1 MANEQRQNEQQRTD
15 VTEACPGVDVLVTL
29 VRKHDKRL
37 SRMAD
42 RLDVHDRRLEHISQ
56 RFDEVDRL
64 FRQAG
69 NRFDQ
74 LDDRFVQVEQRLDF
88 IGGQLAELVRTLAS

>member
-1 MANEQRQNEQQRTD
+1 MANEQRQNEQQRAD
-15 VTEACPGVDVLVTL
+15 ATEVCQGVDVLVTL

-37 SRMAD
+37 SRMAE
-42 RLDVHDRRLEHISQ
+42 RLDVHDRRLEHIGQ
-56 RFDEVDRL
+56 RFDEVGGL
-64 FRQAG
+64 FRQADS
-69 NRFDQ
+69 RFDE